1 MKDGN
6 GNTTKKKDEF
16 DDSQADLKIISKD
29 RFGSK
34 HLQVW
39 AWAKTNNIRVR
50 SNKDTSP
57 VIKSLINASIGMY
70 ST

>member
-1 MKDGN
+1 M
-6 GNTTKKKDEF
+6 
-16 DDSQADLKIISKD
+16 SKD

-34 HLQVW
+34 HVQVW
-39 AWAKTNNIRVR
+39 AWAETNNIRVR